1 MTNYQNGGFTINE
14 VQDFLGYSL
23 KKVGVNQYQGPCSYC
38 RQEGGDNKGD
48 NLNFSPEKGFFCGAC
63 INNEHG
69 KKIAQEI
76 AKSKYEGKA
85 IYKKISE
92 LGYSK
97 ENIEKYS
104 SNLLKNKKML
114 ELVMNE
120 TSLSEE
126 VIKECKIGFVED
138 NQMFTLPMIALDDS
152 ITGLE
157 FRIAENH
164 KGKFKFVCK
173 TKGYA
178 ENIEKCLSKINN
190 PIEPKKAI
198 ICAGYKD
205 GYAIYQYL
213 KDTKQENEYQILTNT
228 NGEPNTA
235 RALKPHL
242 EYLEKFEQVILCLDN
257 DNAGK
262 KAVEKVEQ
270 SIPIT
275 FFNLNLGNLV
285 GINEYIND
293 FNDLYKYLKNK
304 NICEDI
310 IKKNT
315 KLSIY
320 SILKLYLR
328 NADMDLEQKKV
339 IEIDDK
345 HKSIMSYF
353 KSGIYPY
360 KNSYYR
366 VSYNPDKAE
375 LTCVRK
381 SNFTIKILR
390 TIIFNSLSFENQT
403 EYRLEVVTNIGTKT
417 TNPKILT
424 QKELLD
430 TKNLHE
436 ILKEGGI
443 HLHTLNDS
451 DLKNI
456 ILKEL
461 KNIGEE
467 LNVYKNPSLI
477 NHNSKPYWIYKN
489 AVIDLSVGAILTP
502 QKNSNIVQ
510 LDSENF
516 ISLDV
521 DRGMYSPS
529 LYIPKKSY
537 EDFLKE
543 NEKDELILEFAPKSK
558 TIESLIAKAL
568 FVNTL
573 RAYGNKI
580 EPFLSLGTALM
591 SPFANL
597 IFDKTMGYPI
607 NFMYGEAASGK
618 SNLLQTIAYAFG
630 FDTRFLSSGNDTA
643 MNLLHNME
651 YYSSVPVL
659 YAEIEGYMRKNF
671 ETTVKAVYDRNAR
684 KRMTGYGQKQDI
696 RAVNATLNFASNDRA
711 HRNPQT
717 ATRLVYTEFYQ
728 DNFNPK
734 EASKINNIREKY
746 LSCILPKILQK
757 FNDIENLYRDLKNK
771 CKIIQNLNSNLDL
784 RSVNNIA
791 IAMLGMDYLFQ
802 IADFDKEF
810 KESESVKLLKQNLEQ
825 YLKNHTDMIHTENC
839 FEKFMQIFLTLAK
852 TDKIK
857 FGSEYIFNTSKNEL
871 SIYIDGVHPLFKKE
885 YKQTEEYCAV
895 IPEAKDIK
903 MQAKK
908 LNFVVHKVK
917 NFGSGKS
924 KRALIMT
931 IPDDNEFLNY
941 VLSEL
946 VLHQEE
952 LEEKEMQKSN
962 PRTLPYTIYKSFEDD
977 LV

>member
-1 MTNYQNGGFTINE
+1 MKNYQNGGFTINE
-14 VQDFLGYSL
+14 VENFLGYSL
-23 KKVGVNQYQGPCSYC
+23 KKVGVNQYQGPCPYC
-38 RQEGGDNKGD
+38 RQEGGDNSGD
-48 NLNFSPEKGFFCGAC
+48 NLNFNPVEGIFCGAC
-63 INNEHG
+63 VDNEHA
-69 KKIAQEI
+69 KKLAKEI
-76 AKSKYEGKA
+76 AKSRYKSSN
-85 IYKKISE
+85 IYKKVSE
-92 LGYSK
+92 IGYSK

-120 TSLSEE
+120 TGLSEE
-126 VIKECKIGFVED
+126 VIKECKIGYVEE
-138 NQMFTLPMIALDDS
+138 NKMFTFPMIALDDS

-157 FRIAENH
+157 FRAVENH
-164 KGKFKFVCK
+164 KGKFKFECK
-173 TKGYA
+173 SKGFA
-178 ENIEKCLSKINN
+178 ENIEKCLSKINSPN
-190 PIEPKKAI
+190 EAKKAI

-205 GYAIYQYL
+205 GYAVYQYL
-213 KDTKQENEYQILTNT
+213 KDISQENEYQILTNS

-235 RALKPHL
+235 RALEPHL
-242 EYLEKFEQVILCLDN
+242 DYLEKFEQVILCLDN

-270 SIPIT
+270 TIPIT

-285 GINEYIND
+285 EINEYIND

-304 NICEDI
+304 NIREDI

-320 SILKLYLR
+320 SILKIYLK
-328 NADMDLEQKKV
+328 NTDMDLEQKKV

-353 KSGIYPY
+353 KQGIYPY
-360 KNSYYR
+360 KNSYYY
-366 VSYNPDKAE
+366 VSYNHDKAE
-375 LTCVRK
+375 LSCVRK
-381 SNFTIKILR
+381 SNFTLKILR
-390 TIIFNSLSFENQT
+390 TIIFNSLNFENQS
-403 EYRLEVVTNIGTKT
+403 EYRLEIITNIGNKT
-417 TNPKILT
+417 TSPKILT

-430 TKNLHE
+430 TNNLHE

-443 HLHTLNDS
+443 HLHTLKDT

-461 KNIGEE
+461 NNIGEE

-477 NHNSKPYWIYKN
+477 YHHSKPFWIYTN
-489 AVIDLSVGAILTP
+489 AAVDLTNGNILTP
-502 QKNSNIVQ
+502 NKNNVIQINSQ
-510 LDSENF
+510 DF
-516 ISLDV
+516 IALDV

-529 LYIPKKSY
+529 LYIPKVSY
-537 EDFLKE
+537 GDFVKE
-543 NEKDELILEFAPKSK
+543 NEKEELITEFAKTSK
-558 TIESLIAKAL
+558 TIESLIAKTL

-580 EPFLSLGTALM
+580 EPFLSLGAALM
-591 SPFANL
+591 SPFVNIL
-597 IFDKTMGYPI
+597 FDKTMGYPI

-684 KRMTGYGQKQDI
+684 KRMTGFGQKQDI
-696 RAVNATLNFASNDRA
+696 RAVNGTLNFASNDRA

-746 LSCILPKILQK
+746 LSCILPEFLQK
-757 FNDIENLYRDLKNK
+757 FNDIDKLHIDLKNK
-771 CKIIQNLNSNLDL
+771 CEIINKLNPNLDL
-784 RSVNNIA
+784 RCVNNIA
-791 IAMLGMDYLFQ
+791 IAMLGIDYLFQ
-802 IADFDKEF
+802 IAEFDKEF
-810 KESESVKLLKQNLEQ
+810 IESEVVKLLNQNLEE
-825 YLKNHTDMIHTENC
+825 YLKNHNDMIHTEDC
-839 FEKFMQIFLTLAK
+839 FEKFMQIFFMLAK
-852 TDKIK
+852 SRVLRNGIDYVLKPADGTICIYLKGVYTQFRK
-857 FGSEYIFNTSKNEL
+857 QFKQSEDNGTF
-871 SIYIDGVHPLFKKE
+871 
-885 YKQTEEYCAV
+885 
-895 IPEAKDIK
+895 IPEIKDIQN
-903 MQAKK
+903 MARKK
-908 LNFVVHKVK
+908 GHKTGFST
-917 NFGSGKS
+917 NFGNTT
-924 KRALIMT
+924 KRALVVNIHG
-931 IPDDNEFLNY
+931 DEFLTDVY
-941 VLSEL
+941 F
-946 VLHQEE
+946 E
-952 LEEKEMQKSN
+952 LELLEQQAHAN
-962 PRTLPYTIYKSFEDD
+962 DII
-977 LV
+977 

>member
-23 KKVGVNQYQGPCSYC
+23 KKVGVNQYQGPCPYC
-38 RQEGGDNKGD
+38 RQEGGDSKGD
-48 NLNFSPEKGFFCGAC
+48 NLNFNPEKTFFCGAC

-69 KKIAQEI
+69 KKLAQEI
-76 AKSKYEGKA
+76 IKSRYKGKA
-85 IYKKISE
+85 TYKKLSE
-92 LGYSK
+92 IGYSK
-97 ENIEKYS
+97 ENIEKYN

-120 TSLSEE
+120 TGLSEDI
-126 VIKECKIGFVED
+126 IKECKIGFVEE

-157 FRIAENH
+157 FRVAENH

-190 PIEPKKAI
+190 PIEAKKAI

-213 KDTKQENEYQILTNT
+213 KDIKQENEYQILTNT

-235 RALKPHL
+235 RALEPHL

-270 SIPIT
+270 TIPIT
-275 FFNLNLGNLV
+275 FFNLNLGNLA

-310 IKKNT
+310 IEKNT

-489 AVIDLSVGAILTP
+489 AVIDLSAGAILTP
-502 QKNSNIVQ
+502 QKNSNMVQ

-529 LYIPKKSY
+529 LYIPKKNY

-543 NEKDELILEFAPKSK
+543 NEKEELITEFATTSK
-558 TIESLIAKAL
+558 TIESLIAKTL
-568 FVNTL
+568 FINTL

-618 SNLLQTIAYAFG
+618 SNLLQTIAYTFG

-651 YYSSVPVL
+651 YYSAVPVL

-684 KRMTGYGQKQDI
+684 KRMTAFGQKQDI
-696 RAVNATLNFASNDRA
+696 RAINATLNFASNDRA

-757 FNDIENLYRDLKNK
+757 FNNIENLYRDLKNK
-771 CKIIQNLNSNLDL
+771 CEIIQNLNSNLDL

-802 IADFDKEF
+802 IAEFDKEF
-810 KESESVKLLKQNLEQ
+810 NKSKEVILLNQNLEQ
-825 YLKNHTDMIHTENC
+825 YLKNHTDMIHTEDC
-839 FEKFMQIFLTLAK
+839 FEKFMQIFYMLAK
-852 TDKIK
+852 
-857 FGSEYIFNTSKNEL
+857 SRALKNGIDYVL
-871 SIYIDGVHPLFKKE
+871 KPADGTICIYLKGIYTQFKKQF
-885 YKQTEEYCAV
+885 KQSEDNGTF
-895 IPEAKDIK
+895 IPEMKDI
-903 MQAKK
+903 QNTAKK
-908 LNFVVHKVK
+908 KGYKISHST
-917 NFGSGKS
+917 NFGNTT
-924 KRALIMT
+924 KRALVVDIG
-931 IPDDNEFLNY
+931 DDEFLKDVY
-941 VLSEL
+941 FEL
-946 VLHQEE
+946 QRLEE
-952 LEEKEMQKSN
+952 LEHAN
-962 PRTLPYTIYKSFEDD
+962 D
-977 LV
+977 LI